1 MKAPKLRRSFQ
12 LIIPALF
19 ALCLLVYSL
28 PPIHQRLEWRIAA
41 LQTRIRYA
49 INPPD
54 QIVLAPQ
61 QQVEIIV
68 QATMGAIA
76 TQNAHDAAVTLAS
89 APATTLEPGPTFTTS
104 PSPTPV
110 STSTPIPSQVTRA
123 GIRHEYQSFNNCG
136 PANLSMALSYYG
148 WQGDQRNTRAVLRP
162 NEDDANVMP
171 EEMLDFVLNHTEFRA
186 ILRHGGTPELL
197 KSLIAAGFP
206 VLLEIGHHPS
216 NDWWMGHYIVVNGY
230 DDVRE
235 IWLTQ
240 DSLIMPDF
248 PRPYAEMVE
257 FWRDFNYVYLVIYQQ
272 GDEGSIAEILGD
284 DWSPQ
289 ANLVRA
295 LEMAAVEIPLLQE
308 RALFFGLYN
317 QASLMTALGDY
328 QAAAAIFDLAFAHYQ
343 TLEEKQRP
351 WRVLWYRVD
360 AYRAY
365 FEVGRY
371 QSIIDLANATLS
383 MLNKRGLEETHYW
396 RGRAYESLGQ
406 LELARTDYEIALQL
420 RPTYQE
426 ALQALQR
433 LQN

>member
-1 MKAPKLRRSFQ
+1 MKASKLRKIF
-12 LIIPALF
+12 LLAIPVLF
-19 ALCLLVYSL
+19 GICLLIYYL
-28 PPIHQRLEWRIAA
+28 PPVHQRLEWRVAA

-54 QIVLAPQ
+54 RIVLAPQ
-61 QQVEIIV
+61 EQVEIIV

-76 TQNAHDAAVTLAS
+76 TQNARDAAATLTF
-89 APATTLEPGPTFTTS
+89 APTTTLEPGLTFTAS
-104 PSPTPV
+104 PSPTPI
-110 STSTPIPSQVTRA
+110 STSTPIPSQVTLQ

-136 PANLSMALSYYG
+136 PANLSMTLSFYG
-148 WQGDQRNTRAVLRP
+148 WQGDQRDTRAALRP

-171 EEMLDFVLNHTEFRA
+171 EEMFDFVLGHTEFRA
-186 ILRHGGTPELL
+186 ILRYGGTPELL
-197 KSLIAAGFP
+197 KNLIAAGFP
-206 VLLEIGHHPS
+206 VLLEIGHHPA

-248 PRPYAEMVE
+248 PRPYAELVE
-257 FWRDFNYVYLVIYQQ
+257 FWRDFNYVYLVIYPQ
-272 GDEGSIAEILGD
+272 GDEETIAAILGD
-284 DWSPQ
+284 DWPPE

-295 LEMAAVEIPLLQE
+295 LEMAAAEIPLLKE
-308 RALFFGLYN
+308 RALFFALYN

-328 QAAAAIFDLAFAHYQ
+328 QGAAAVFDLAFAHYQ

-351 WRVLWYRVD
+351 WRVLWYRVE
-360 AYRAY
+360 AYQAY
-365 FEVGRY
+365 FEVGRF

-383 MLNKRGLEETHYW
+383 MLNKRGLEETHHW
-396 RGRAYESLGQ
+396 RGMAYESLGRAD
-406 LELARTDYEIALQL
+406 LARADYEIALQL
-420 RPTYQE
+420 RPTFEE

-433 LQN
+433 LEN